1 MILPFP
7 RTLQRAGLI
16 HLLAAPALLAGL
28 HNTSQIRWL
37 VHVPHLP
44 GTRLHQAWLAQDLAS
59 GRLLV
64 VDREGAAEPWL
75 RDEGEGPA
83 ARFLEPVLLE
93 VRPIREGEEQL
104 WAAVLVDPRRH
115 AVWRI
120 DAQGGLTVLAGSPG
134 RRGYEDG
141 KAVDARFDTP
151 AAVAW
156 GGDGAVYVADAANAC
171 IRMIRDGAVTTL
183 AGSPL
188 SLPGLQDGTGAGARF
203 WRPGAIAVHA
213 ATGLVLVCD
222 RHSVRS
228 VTSQG
233 VVKTVAGGWKPGF
246 EDALPGRA
254 AGSACLRAPVSLRC
268 DGDRL
273 GILDQDGAA
282 VRALDLAPGTPGLGA
297 LSTLIKA
304 TPQGDGKDAPPPD
317 GGEDSGPDVPPIHS
331 GFLSYCLGLDGADS
345 DGPRCHDPIPLVALA
360 RVDQDTL
367 ALRAGTWLGVDRSG
381 GSILRLSPRGYGFWL
396 GATDPGAPAADGE
409 GPFARFD
416 QPAAIAIR
424 PRFPAPLLSAED
436 APWEAVIVDQ
446 GSHALRRVDD
456 KAVVTT
462 LAGVPGRE
470 GHRDGKAAQA
480 LFRRPAGAA
489 YGRDGAVYVAD
500 QGNRC
505 IRRIHLGEVTTVAG
519 GPSNPF
525 QDGPAA
531 DAGFLRP
538 GAMALDLANGDL
550 YLCDRHAIRVLTESG
565 QVRTVAG
572 PELKSGLTFPS
583 GLALSG
589 GELFIADPG
598 NRAVRVLDLRPDSP
612 GHGQLT
618 TLAGPK
624 ELGGEDQAPA
634 ALAFGAF
641 DRCRVVLNPVRKP
654 GASRIL
660 ELTLERGHQARLL
673 GTEPAGSVSAVPWS
687 HSRPGPLEPKA
698 GRAAASSPGDGKSQG
713 GDGKSSRGPAAQPYR
728 PGKERMLIGE
738 RTSNKGR
745 PANAGFIAN
754 LGMYPTALTT
764 LADGSLVAYHG
775 ELPAGTSLE
784 YLVMEHQMREVGL
797 APHQFVHLYR
807 ERPRSNVWRYQVI
820 PCRMAWHPGECR
832 QLRAGPDNT
841 LLFLDGDNA
850 LFRLQLARKGAS
862 WEMSKA
868 TPVYPLDQPASRLE
882 CGLPMGEPWIAP
894 GPGGTLA
901 LGWAD
906 RVSVLPAHGTRQD
919 TIRWPYGQAPGGAD
933 YEKSRRAAAYVA
945 GQAPSPAVEAAWAA
959 EFAQEARKG
968 TLQSLFR
975 APTDAPVLV
984 THAADGT
991 LFGLDGPG
999 RTAFMVDPGGTR
1011 TELATA
1017 LNWPGA
1023 FQPRQIVAQ
1032 GGALFAAGLEQPDG
1046 SDFIY
1051 KRFVPSGQA
1060 GQLGQ
1065 VEDLKITTTRLG
1077 QLAVTP
1083 EGDLMIAEPFLLR
1096 IIPNEAWTAQT
1107 ADPQVEAREREAAE
1121 AAWRDLEKEL
1131 LAEADA
1137 AAAKRALAAPA
1148 GPEAAAGS
1156 AAEDESGTEDD
1167 EAGDP
1172 FESGSA
1178 PAPSSR
1184 PAGRP
1189 ARASRPAGAAR
1200 PAARYVPVRGDR
1212 YWAGLRNLVER
1223 FANSS
1228 RFESGFNEMQ
1238 GRHAFS
1244 AHCNDH
1250 DYKSTGESKARI
1262 DRQLRLGAGAVRPGR
1277 SDGRFTLPFK
1287 TVQKIVRAML
1297 LNTSLANP
1305 AEALQAWEQAN
1316 RPARPGFPFG
1326 LYVQDGHAQRA
1337 NRIVLEI
1344 RDLRT
1349 FVKRLGLDRYSLED
1363 LAARDYR
1370 TGVTERPDQPPAFTY
1385 GLRVVLFEGC
1395 AGIATVHPCG
1405 ETTH

>member
-446 GSHALRRVDD
+446 GSHTLRLVDEKAL
-456 KAVVTT
+456 VTT

-489 YGRDGAVYVAD
+489 YSRDGAVYVAD

-505 IRRIHLGEVTTVAG
+505 IRRIHKGQVTTVAG

-565 QVRTVAG
+565 RVRTVAG
-572 PELKSGLTFPS
+572 AELKSDLNFPS

-589 GELFIADPG
+589 GELFIADTG

-612 GHGQLT
+612 SRGELT

-624 ELGGEDQAPA
+624 ELAGPDQAPA
-634 ALAFGAF
+634 ALAFDGF
-641 DRCRVVLNPVRKP
+641 DRCRVVLNRVR
-654 GASRIL
+654 GAGAAKVL
-660 ELTLERGHQARLL
+660 ELALERGHRARLV
-673 GTEPAGSVSAVPWS
+673 GVEPAAALDAVDWPR
-687 HSRPGPLEPKA
+687 SRPGPVEDQAEWAKPQA
-698 GRAAASSPGDGKSQG
+698 GAARGDDKSRDGDAKHSPAPAPQPFKPGKP
-713 GDGKSSRGPAAQPYR
+713 GKPYR
-728 PGKERMLIGE
+728 IISGKTIDNEKTKPSGF
-738 RTSNKGR
+738 TSDLLMF
-745 PANAGFIAN
+745 PS
-754 LGMYPTALTT
+754 ALTT

-775 ELPAGTSLE
+775 DWPQTEPGEKPGEEAFCQVFGLPE
-784 YLVMEHQMREVGL
+784 R
-797 APHQFVHLYR
+797 QFVHLYR
-807 ERPRSNVWRYQVI
+807 EQPRSKVWRYQVM
-820 PCRMAWHPGECR
+820 PRSAAWHPGNCR
-832 QLRAGPDNT
+832 QLQAGPDNT
-841 LLFLDGDNA
+841 LLFLDGKND
-850 LFRLQLARKGAS
+850 LFRLQLAPKGDS
-862 WEMSKA
+862 WEVAQA
-868 TPVYPLDQPASRLE
+868 TPVPPLDRVRRPTE
-882 CGLPMGEPWIAP
+882 YGLPLGPVRVAP

-901 LGWAD
+901 LGWAH
-906 RVSVLPAHGTRQD
+906 RVAVLPAAGLRQD
-919 TIRWPYGQAPGGAD
+919 TIRWPYGQPPGGRAGPRGNPV
-933 YEKSRRAAAYVA
+933 EPLRRTLH
-945 GQAPSPAVEAAWAA
+945 GPLQDRPEDRQGHAVEH
-959 EFAQEARKG
+959 Q
-968 TLQSLFR
+968 
-975 APTDAPVLV
+975 
-984 THAADGT
+984 
-991 LFGLDGPG
+991 PG
-999 RTAFMVDPGGTR
+999 
-1011 TELATA
+1011 
-1017 LNWPGA
+1017 
-1023 FQPRQIVAQ
+1023 QPRRSHP
-1032 GGALFAAGLEQPDG
+1032 GLGARQ
-1046 SDFIY
+1046 
-1051 KRFVPSGQA
+1051 
-1060 GQLGQ
+1060 
-1065 VEDLKITTTRLG
+1065 
-1077 QLAVTP
+1077 
-1083 EGDLMIAEPFLLR
+1083 
-1096 IIPNEAWTAQT
+1096 
-1107 ADPQVEAREREAAE
+1107 
-1121 AAWRDLEKEL
+1121 
-1131 LAEADA
+1131 
-1137 AAAKRALAAPA
+1137 PA
-1148 GPEAAAGS
+1148 GPPGVPLRPLRPGRP
-1156 AAEDESGTEDD
+1156 DRPRQPDR
-1167 EAGDP
+1167 AGDP
-1172 FESGSA
+1172 RPARLRETPGAGPVGPGGSGGA
-1178 PAPSSR
+1178 RLPHRRPGAAGPPPGLHPR
-1184 PAGRP
+1184 PAG
-1189 ARASRPAGAAR
+1189 
-1200 PAARYVPVRGDR
+1200 
-1212 YWAGLRNLVER
+1212 
-1223 FANSS
+1223 
-1228 RFESGFNEMQ
+1228 
-1238 GRHAFS
+1238 
-1244 AHCNDH
+1244 
-1250 DYKSTGESKARI
+1250 
-1262 DRQLRLGAGAVRPGR
+1262 GAVRRLLRHRHGPSLGRDHGPG
-1277 SDGRFTLPFK
+1277 
-1287 TVQKIVRAML
+1287 
-1297 LNTSLANP
+1297 
-1305 AEALQAWEQAN
+1305 
-1316 RPARPGFPFG
+1316 
-1326 LYVQDGHAQRA
+1326 
-1337 NRIVLEI
+1337 
-1344 RDLRT
+1344 
-1349 FVKRLGLDRYSLED
+1349 
-1363 LAARDYR
+1363 
-1370 TGVTERPDQPPAFTY
+1370 
-1385 GLRVVLFEGC
+1385 
-1395 AGIATVHPCG
+1395 
-1405 ETTH
+1405 